1 MIGDSR
7 ENESEGEGEGEFV
20 AREKKEMRALL
31 KAKLK

>member
-7 ENESEGEGEGEFV
+7 ENENENENEFV
-20 AREKKEMRALL
+20 ARAKKEMRALL